1 MRHQKKEQK
10 LKRDKAHRKALF
22 KNLVAHLFLHGE
34 IKTTLPKAKA
44 IKGLADRLISQV
56 EKASLHRRR
65 LIESF
70 LQNRKAVEKLFSE
83 IGPQLSKRV
92 GGFTQI
98 VRLGSRRGDGAE
110 MAKIELVEKGE
121 KEKKEGKEKEK
132 KGGQGATK
140 NQSHQKK

>member
-10 LKRDKAHRKALF
+10 LNRDKAHRKALL
-22 KNLVAHLFLHGE
+22 KNLIAHLFLHGE
-34 IKTTLPKAKA
+34 IKTSLSKAKA

-70 LQNRKAVEKLFSE
+70 LQNRQAVEKLFSE

-110 MAKIELVEKGE
+110 MAKIELVEKS
-121 KEKKEGKEKEK
+121 KQVEKKKKGAEK
-132 KGGQGATK
+132 KSK
-140 NQSHQKK
+140 